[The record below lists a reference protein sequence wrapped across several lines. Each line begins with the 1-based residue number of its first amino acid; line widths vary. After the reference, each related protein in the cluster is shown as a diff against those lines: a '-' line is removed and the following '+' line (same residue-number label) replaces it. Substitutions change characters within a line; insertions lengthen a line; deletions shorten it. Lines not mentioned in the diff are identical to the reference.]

1 MTPRRRIEPPV
12 PLDEIRVV
20 EPGQIDVH
28 DVAEALEGLFG
39 GDWVWHKDA
48 GKSGKSLWTQYHT
61 VEGRVQV
68 TGVVVLGESITG
80 ADLRR
85 VPLGAIEN
93 AANLGVERAEDQT
106 RAELSALP
114 PLERTGQSSE
124 QWSRLVAQHY
134 TAWAKFVLNPAAAI
148 AADLGVNRQTVN
160 SWIREARLRGLLP
173 PARRGKSADPAERA
187 KQAERDAIAEI
198 EDPETRAV
206 AVDAL
211 RRVHAERDRQ
221 RDNRAG

>member
-1 MTPRRRIEPPV
+1 MPP
-12 PLDEIRVV
+12 DEIRVA

-48 GKSGKSLWTQYHT
+48 GKSGKSLWTQYDT

-106 RAELSALP
+106 RAELAALP

-173 PARRGKSADPAERA
+173 PARRGKASNPAEVV
-187 KQAERDAIAEI
+187 KQQERDIIASLP
-198 EDPETRAV
+198 DPVQRRA
-206 AVDAL
+206 ATESLD
-211 RRVHAERDRQ
+211 RHHAERDSQ
-221 RDNRAG
+221 AGQDG